1 MVPLSEE
8 SICLKGCGVIPKNL
22 CFFASLLLCVKIDSL
37 TSTRSTRFCTFY
49 TAENSV
55 YSVYSV
61 VLLICCAERSGD
73 FDDGLGDA
81 RPAWFA
87 NQDAGI
93 SYHAIAVCRL
103 VRFKVGLERLLKGG
117 LLVLELFDFENYF
130 DQCGALFF
138 DLGFCEL
145 HVFVPFGLVV
155 VVGWWTGARM
165 RLH

>member
-1 MVPLSEE
+1 MLAHPSGSASPNLPSEAKLLRRISRLKIPCVP
-8 SICLKGCGVIPKNL
+8 CIPW
-22 CFFASLLLCVKIDSL
+22 
-37 TSTRSTRFCTFY
+37 FY
-49 TAENSV
+49 S
-55 YSVYSV
+55 
-61 VLLICCAERSGD
+61 ICCAERSGD

-81 RPAWFA
+81 HPAWSA

-130 DQCGALFF
+130 DQSGALFF
-138 DLGFCEL
+138 DLVFCEF

-155 VVGWWTGARM
+155 VGWWTGARM
-165 RLH
+165 HLH

>member
-1 MVPLSEE
+1 M
-8 SICLKGCGVIPKNL
+8 
-22 CFFASLLLCVKIDSL
+22 
-37 TSTRSTRFCTFY
+37 
-49 TAENSV
+49 

-155 VVGWWTGARM
+155 VGWLITTEYTEYTEVWANLFSSRDVREVREVFLGLALQPLRTWRTLREILIRIHFVCFVHFVG
-165 RLH
+165 